1 MTSLLLPAALTPE
14 QQEREQALLS
24 AAVLDFA
31 FIGMLL
37 GIGIGAHSL
46 TNLAE
51 GVRGLLMA
59 MVDLVALA
67 VMRRLHRGRLSG
79 FDYGTSK
86 IEQLCSIAI
95 AISLAVGAL
104 WVGWIATG
112 VAMAAHSDA
121 TPLGLSLAALSGA
134 INLYVNVI
142 TWENVRQ
149 AARGRPSA
157 IMEAQL
163 SSRTTKLVSSILVQ
177 VTMTLAAIAKDPVIV
192 AGADAVGALLV
203 CVVMA
208 RAAWNLLAEAVPD
221 LLDRSTNHVAGPVL
235 RQAAMA
241 LPAGFALGSYR
252 SRGTPRSFALEVTL
266 ACAANTDV
274 AAARQ
279 AEARL
284 AAALAETIPDVHVAL
299 TVRAVPAEAS

>member
-1 MTSLLLPAALTPE
+1 MSLALPVMLTLE
-14 QQEREQALLS
+14 QQERERALLS
-24 AAVLDFA
+24 AAILDFA

-51 GVRGLLMA
+51 GVRALLMA
-59 MVDLVALA
+59 LVDLVALT

-104 WVGWIATG
+104 WVGWIAAG

-134 INLYVNVI
+134 INLFVNVI

-149 AARGRPSA
+149 ATRGRPSA

-163 SSRTTKLVSSILVQ
+163 SSRTTKLVSSMLVQ
-177 VTMTLAAIAKDPVIV
+177 VTMTIAAIAKDPVIV
-192 AGADAVGALLV
+192 AGADALGALLV
-203 CVVMA
+203 CAVMA
-208 RAAWNLLAEAVPD
+208 RAAWGLLAEAIPD

-235 RQAAMA
+235 RQAATA
-241 LPAGFALGSYR
+241 LPPGFTLGGFR

-284 AAALAETIPDVHVAL
+284 ATALAEMMPDVHVAL